1 MRERRKQHKLN
12 KSAEQTNSQQKKGF
26 NSNLD
31 TLPLSTQEPKAQEE
45 ETQTNKQTN
54 KHANRDLESNLKKKK
69 SLHIHLHFKTP
80 WQAQY
85 FLSCFAQKSCSVRT
99 TTLMCLA
106 RSLELP
112 IKKSE
117 NAVCRKRKHHLHHS
131 LTVISINVAVKAG
144 VCN

>member
-69 SLHIHLHFKTP
+69 NHCIFIYISKHPGKHNISSLVLH
-80 WQAQY
+80 
-85 FLSCFAQKSCSVRT
+85 
-99 TTLMCLA
+99 
-106 RSLELP
+106 
-112 IKKSE
+112 
-117 NAVCRKRKHHLHHS
+117 KRVVLYVP
-131 LTVISINVAVKAG
+131 LL
-144 VCN
+144 